1 MSKVK
6 RYWHKPGI
14 GFAVLDP
21 QYYEDESGYVAY
33 EDYAALEAEN
43 ARLRE
48 GQGDAENYRWLR
60 GHHNDVS
67 SDIGVYD
74 GANILATQEGEL
86 DLDAAIAE
94 WLKDEQT

>member
-33 EDYAALEAEN
+33 EDYAALEAELEQ
-43 ARLRE
+43 AREEIE
-48 GQGDAENYRWLR
+48 GMHKSLDKLR
-60 GHHNDVS
+60 GQCAGFSTYAEIDRLT
-67 SDIGVYD
+67 
-74 GANILATQEGEL
+74 AALAATTGQEV
-86 DLDAAIAE
+86 
-94 WLKDEQT
+94 KS